1 MACSRE
7 TFTFTF
13 TSTSLA
19 ERHRVSGSTE
29 YTEWCPT
36 FIDETSTDTVSA
48 EKRHGTRNLK
58 DKLLVVISSF
68 RLAVAALTRHVL
80 ERSHDQ
86 TARRPSVIS
95 SFKLSDVKCNELPL
109 CSCYTR
115 TDRQTDK
122 AVSIGIFQDMKSP
135 KKKRETQ
142 GIKQKKKAVN
152 KCERNRVK
160 L

>member
-7 TFTFTF
+7 TFTFT
-13 TSTSLA
+13 STSVGRA
-19 ERHRVSGSTE
+19 TPSFWFDRIYRMVSDFYWRNVDRHCV
-29 YTEWCPT
+29 YQQNN
-36 FIDETSTDTVSA
+36 VL
-48 EKRHGTRNLK
+48 GTRNLK

-68 RLAVAALTRHVL
+68 RLAVAALTRHVF

-122 AVSIGIFQDMKSP
+122 AVSIGIFQDIKSP

-142 GIKQKKKAVN
+142 GKKQKK
-152 KCERNRVK
+152 RQ
-160 L
+160 

>member
-1 MACSRE
+1 MNFPCA
-7 TFTFTF
+7 
-13 TSTSLA
+13 
-19 ERHRVSGSTE
+19 V
-29 YTEWCPT
+29 
-36 FIDETSTDTVSA
+36 V
-48 EKRHGTRNLK
+48 TR
-58 DKLLVVISSF
+58 
-68 RLAVAALTRHVL
+68 TY
-80 ERSHDQ
+80 EQ
-86 TARRPSVIS
+86 
-95 SFKLSDVKCNELPL
+95 
-109 CSCYTR
+109 